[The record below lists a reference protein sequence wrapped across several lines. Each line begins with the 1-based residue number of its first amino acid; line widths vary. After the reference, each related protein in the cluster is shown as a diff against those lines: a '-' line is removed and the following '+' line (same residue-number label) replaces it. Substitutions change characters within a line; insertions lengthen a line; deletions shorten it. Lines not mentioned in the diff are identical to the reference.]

1 MIHYR
6 NLFIYK
12 NCILTLIAAVILA
25 LVIYAPDVHAAGIAS
40 DNAFDNAV
48 WELVLEDSIHAPTGI
63 AQSVC
68 VTDKYIVC
76 LENTSDYTNEADT
89 LTAYYKTDRDEN
101 GDKVEPYSEAKTL
114 QNYNYE
120 HANGMAFNPKT
131 NEILISGY
139 TNSTPENLGCLFI
152 IDADT
157 LEYKSQVQVSPYYN
171 ILGIG
176 YNPDTD
182 QYVIQTNDM
191 GDYNYKLLDS
201 NFQIIEELGEFNIL
215 NEGTNYQDLCVS
227 GDYFINFPLTV
238 SMGIGE
244 YIHMYSISR
253 KEQVSSSQLQI
264 DYGDN
269 VAYHE
274 PESICE
280 LNPGEF
286 LAVVTVTYTDQTR
299 ALRLYKTAVPY
310 TFSVTT
316 TGENGTVSQ
325 SNTDIQRG
333 ENFTVTY
340 SPDDK
345 YKVSHLV
352 IDGQKVDAADHPEEY
367 TFENVQGNHTIQV
380 VFDKLAVT
388 VSSKKVS
395 SSILLRSIIISLL
408 AIAFLSF
415 LLYIRLVRVRRIRA
429 AKIERSRRRRERYIQ
444 EYYEQ

>member
-6 NLFIYK
+6 NLFTYK
-12 NCILTLIAAVILA
+12 NCILTLIAAAILA
-25 LVIYAPDVHAAGIAS
+25 LGIYAPDVHAAGIAS

-131 NEILISGY
+131 NEIIISGY
-139 TNSTPENLGCLFI
+139 TNSTPETLGCLFI

-157 LEYKSQVQVSPYYN
+157 LEYKSQVQVSSYYN

-227 GDYFINFPLTV
+227 GDYFINFPLTI

-299 ALRLYKTAVPY
+299 ALRLYKTTVPY
-310 TFSVTT
+310 TFSVAT

-325 SNTDIQRG
+325 SNTEIQRG

-345 YKVSHLV
+345 YKISHLV
-352 IDGQKVDAADHPEEY
+352 IDGKKVDAADHPEEY

-388 VSSKKVS
+388 ASSKKVS
-395 SSILLRSIIISLL
+395 SSILLRSIIVSLL